1 MIGALISK
9 DKENSAIDFIN
20 IAKYKVENLK
30 KKSKTCFSK
39 AWEYLMETVKK
50 KKKWIKN
57 IKSQLWSL
65 GMEQRSGDPEETSVR
80 LQAERAGR
88 GTTNGHVIHSLAPRQ
103 DAAT

>member
-1 MIGALISK
+1 MQTFVGFWLKFGSDMIGALISK

-50 KKKWIKN
+50 KKK
-57 IKSQLWSL
+57 
-65 GMEQRSGDPEETSVR
+65 
-80 LQAERAGR
+80 
-88 GTTNGHVIHSLAPRQ
+88 
-103 DAAT
+103 